1 MNTTM
6 KYRLILTFLLCMA
19 SFAYAEKA
27 EWKQYG
33 TTNDGDV
40 LSYDAAGLT
49 VEENVV
55 DVWSRFAP
63 PLRDKIEEVRYHVR
77 FDCARRKMKVLQ
89 TDTQYTGKPVQVQK
103 HQGKF
108 EPVEPGSKSEVLFT
122 EVCKDVK
129 IDPDSGE
136 KQAEPLQ

>member
-1 MNTTM
+1 MNTTTN
-6 KYRLILTFLLCMA
+6 YVLVLTVSLLTLSLA
-19 SFAYAEKA
+19 GAEAA

-33 TTNDGDV
+33 TTNDGDI

-63 PLRDKIEEVRYHVR
+63 PFVDKIQEVRYHVR

-89 TDTQYTGKPVQVQK
+89 TVTQYAGKPAQVQT
-103 HQGKF
+103 HQNKF

-129 IDPDSGE
+129 VEQEQESRE
-136 KQAEPLQ
+136 QL